1 MFPSTHLAVQH
12 TRYVMP
18 RALLLRLADELP
30 EDLRALHAT
39 CRGASPVVSAR
50 AAEVLAAMAAAR
62 DRAREASLAVTAAA
76 AASPGPPA
84 THTRLA
90 GDDDDEK

>member
-1 MFPSTHLAVQH
+1 
-12 TRYVMP
+12 MP

-62 DRAREASLAVTAAA
+62 ASAE
-76 AASPGPPA
+76 PA
-84 THTRLA
+84 TPTSQDKGEDTGKFNPFAEGAKRPSRTPFA
-90 GDDDDEK
+90 GSGMG